1 MQTRSETL
9 AGECKQVSMDDLPSG
24 VSSAEMQERVAE
36 LNRLLRV
43 YVQVVWSE

>member
-1 MQTRSETL
+1 
-9 AGECKQVSMDDLPSG
+9 MDDLPSG